1 MAVCASSRRSV
12 ATGYRREKMLLRN
25 RVLAAVVALLVS
37 CVSAAAF
44 AADWPMWRYDAGR
57 TATSP
62 ETLPADLHLQ
72 WVRRFAPPAPAWPA
86 SQTKLQF
93 DASYEPVVLGKH
105 LFVSSM
111 ASDRVT
117 AYDTETGRELWRFYT
132 DGPVR
137 FAPVAW
143 KEKVAFASDDG
154 HLYCVDAA
162 SGKLVWKFRGGPSDR
177 RILGND
183 RLISTWPA
191 RGAPVLCDGV
201 IYFAAG
207 IWPFMG
213 IFIHAID
220 AETGKVVW
228 TNSGSGSIYIE
239 QQHDSP
245 AFAGVAP
252 QGYMAV
258 AGDKLL
264 VSGGRTVPAVYDR
277 STGEFLYY
285 HVSSRTFGKDAGG
298 YEVFAAKDWFFNGGA
313 AYKLK
318 DGAPL
323 MRTRALLP
331 AEECII
337 GFDGGKVV
345 GYEYRPIVE
354 EYVDSRG
361 KKRKRPALPVL
372 WRGEPDVPL
381 RRIFIRAGSRVYAEG
396 RDGLIA
402 AIDLPVQGD
411 RARVS
416 WQGRVRGDVW
426 NMIAAGGKLF
436 VVTREGHLYCFGARA
451 GAAVTHRYGRT
462 PLPVRSDPWVKTV
475 ETILEET
482 DAGGGYCL
490 VLGIGSGRLI
500 EELVRR
506 SALHVIAVD
515 PDAGKVAAVRRNME
529 AAGVYG
535 GRVAA
540 HVGDPVAFPFPPYL
554 ASLVVS
560 EDLAAGGFGKGVGF
574 VRSVFRALRPY
585 GGTAWL
591 GVSASRQA
599 DLKAWVGQA
608 KLPGAA
614 LDASGGSVRL
624 KREGALPGSANWTH
638 QYADAANTVVSQDAA
653 VRTPLGLL
661 WFGGPA
667 NDPILPRHGHGPSP
681 HVVDGRLFIEG
692 RNMLRAVDVYT
703 GRLLWQQPFQDLGE
717 YYDNTF
723 HQPGANEIGSNYVS
737 VSDGI
742 YVVYGRKCVR
752 LDPETGEEKD
762 DFHLPRQDGL
772 GEAQWGYVGVY
783 KDLLIATAMPI
794 GTELVRDWKDKK
806 DPIKG
811 KTVRQ
816 NARYGAGSRWLI
828 VMDRHGAENKALW
841 TRQAEANFRHN
852 AIVAGA
858 GKVFCIDGASEVR
871 LKALRFRGL
880 EAKAEPTLYALD
892 ARTGRVVWKRDK
904 DVKGTWLGYS
914 EKYDVLLVAGSRG
927 TDRAR
932 DEIGRGLAAY
942 RGRDG
947 KVLWRSDESYEGPCM
962 IHGARVI
969 AQSRPFMIH
978 GARVIAQSKAF
989 NLLTGKLQG
998 RKHPLTGETVPWR
1011 YLRNHGCNT
1020 AVASRNLILFRS
1032 AAAGYY
1038 DLEHDGGTG
1047 NMGGFKAG
1055 CTSNLIAACGV
1066 LSAPDYTRTCT
1077 CSYQNQCS
1085 LAFVHDPEVEVW
1097 TFSSVESGK
1106 APIRRVG
1113 LNFGAPGDRLSAAG
1127 TLWLDWPSVGG
1138 PSPDPS
1144 VKVRPSRPKAFR
1156 HHMSHIEGGDLKWV
1170 AASGL
1175 EGVESMTIELGRKAR
1190 TPRSYTVRLHFAEP
1204 AASAKAG
1211 ERVFTVNLQGKD
1223 VLKDFDIVKAAGGPR
1238 RTIVREFRNVRVT
1251 DSLTVKF
1258 AAKTGKPLIC
1268 GVEIVA
1274 R

>member
-1 MAVCASSRRSV
+1 
-12 ATGYRREKMLLRN
+12 
-25 RVLAAVVALLVS
+25 
-37 CVSAAAF
+37 
-44 AADWPMWRYDAGR
+44 MWRHDAGR
-57 TATSP
+57 TAISP

-72 WVRRFAPPAPAWPA
+72 WVRRFAPPSPAWPA

-93 DASYEPVVLGKH
+93 DASYEPVVLGKR

-117 AYDTETGRELWRFYT
+117 AYDTETGKELWRFYA

-154 HLYCVDAA
+154 HLYCLDAGG
-162 SGKLVWKFRGGPSDR
+162 GKLVWKFRGGPSDR

-213 IFIHAID
+213 TFIHAID
-220 AETGKVVW
+220 AETGTVVW
-228 TNSGSGSIYIE
+228 TNSGSGSIYIK

-252 QGYMAV
+252 QGYIAV

-264 VSGGRTVPAVYDR
+264 ISGGRTVPAVYDR

-298 YEVFAAKDWFFNGGA
+298 YEVFAARDWFFNGGA

-331 AEECII
+331 ADECII
-337 GFDGGKVV
+337 GFDGGEVV
-345 GYEYRPIVE
+345 GYEYRLSVQ
-354 EYVDSRG
+354 EYADSKG
-361 KKRKRPALPVL
+361 KKRKRAALPVL

-396 RDGLIA
+396 HDGLIA
-402 AIDLPVQGD
+402 ACDLPVQGD

-416 WQGRVRGDVW
+416 WQGRVQGDVW
-426 NMIAAGGKLF
+426 NMLAADGKLF
-436 VVTREGHLYCFGARA
+436 VVTREGHLYCFGA
-451 GAAVTHRYGRT
+451 GTGVAVTHSCDRT
-462 PLPVRSDPWVKTV
+462 PLPVRSDAWVKTV
-475 ETILEET
+475 ETILKET

-506 SALHVIAVD
+506 SGLHVIAVD
-515 PDAGKVAAVRRNME
+515 PDAEKVAAVRRNMD

-535 GRVAA
+535 RRVAA

-560 EDLAAGGFGKGVGF
+560 EDLAAGGFSKGVTF

-585 GGTAWL
+585 GGVAWL
-591 GVSASRQA
+591 GVSASRQGN
-599 DLKAWVGQA
+599 LKAWVGQA
-608 KLPGAA
+608 KLPGAEF
-614 LDASGGSVRL
+614 DAADDRL
-624 KREGALPGSANWTH
+624 LLERKGALPGSANWTH
-638 QYADAANTVVSQDAA
+638 QYADVANTVVSQDAA

-667 NDPILPRHGHGPSP
+667 NDPVLPRHGHGPSP

-703 GRLLWQQPFQDLGE
+703 GRLLWQQTIEDLGT
-717 YYDNTF
+717 YYDNTN

-742 YVVYGRKCVR
+742 YVAYGRKCVR
-752 LDPETGEEKD
+752 LDPQTGEKKD
-762 DFHLPRQDGL
+762 EFALPRQDGL
-772 GEAQWGYVGVY
+772 GKAQWGYVGVY

-794 GTELVRDWKDKK
+794 GIELVRDRKDKK
-806 DPIKG
+806 HPIKG
-811 KTVRQ
+811 KTVRE
-816 NARYGAGSRWLI
+816 NAPYGAGSRWLI

-858 GKVFCIDGASEVR
+858 GKVFCIDGASEAR
-871 LKALRFRGL
+871 AKALRFRGL
-880 EAKAEPTLYALD
+880 AGESSPTLYALD
-892 ARTGRVVWKRDK
+892 ARTGRVLWKTDK

-914 EKYDVLLVAGSRG
+914 EKHDVLLVAGSRSR
-927 TDRAR
+927 DRAL
-932 DEIGRGLAAY
+932 DEVGKGLAAC

-947 KVLWRSDESYEGPCM
+947 KVLWTSDESYEGPCM
-962 IHGARVI
+962 IHGDRVI
-969 AQSRPFMIH
+969 AQ
-978 GARVIAQSKAF
+978 GKAF
-989 NLLTGKLQG
+989 NLLTGELQE
-998 RKHPLTGETVPWR
+998 RKHPLTGETVQWR
-1011 YLRNHGCNT
+1011 YRRNYGCNT
-1020 AVASRNLILFRS
+1020 AIASRNLILFRS

-1038 DLEHDGGTG
+1038 DLEHDAGTG
-1047 NMGGFKAG
+1047 NMGGFKSG

-1066 LSAPDYTRTCT
+1066 LSAPDYTRTCI

-1085 LAFVHDPEVEVW
+1085 LAFIHDPDVEVW
-1097 TFSSVESGK
+1097 TFSAVKSSSNPV
-1106 APIRRVG
+1106 RRVG
-1113 LNFGAPGDRLSAAG
+1113 LNFGAPGDRVSAAG

-1138 PSPDPS
+1138 SSPEVP
-1144 VKVRPSRPKAFR
+1144 VKIRPAKPKRFR
-1156 HHMSHIEGGDLKWV
+1156 HHMSHIEDGDLKWV

-1175 EGVESMTIELGRKAR
+1175 EGVESITVTLAGKAAA
-1190 TPRSYTVRLHFAEP
+1190 RSCTVRLHFAEP

-1238 RTIVREFRNVRVT
+1238 RAIVREFRPVMVT
-1251 DSLTVKF
+1251 QHLELAFS
-1258 AAKTGKPLIC
+1258 AKEGNPLIC
-1268 GVEIVA
+1268 GIEIVA
-1274 R
+1274 Q

>member
-1 MAVCASSRRSV
+1 
-12 ATGYRREKMLLRN
+12 
-25 RVLAAVVALLVS
+25 
-37 CVSAAAF
+37 
-44 AADWPMWRYDAGR
+44 MWRYDAGR
-57 TATSP
+57 TAISP

-72 WVRRFAPPAPAWPA
+72 WVRRFAPPSPAWPA

-93 DASYEPVVLGKH
+93 DASYEPVVLGRH

-143 KEKVAFASDDG
+143 KDKVAFASDDG
-154 HLYCVDAA
+154 YLYCVDAA

-191 RGAPVLCDGV
+191 RGAPVLYDGV

-213 IFIHAID
+213 TFIHAID

-228 TNSGSGSIYIE
+228 TNSGSGSVYIK

-277 STGEFLYY
+277 STGAFLYY

-298 YEVFAAKDWFFNGGA
+298 YEVSAAKDWFFNGGA

-323 MRTRALLP
+323 IRTRALLP
-331 AEECII
+331 AEECLI
-337 GFDGGKVV
+337 GFDGGEVV

-354 EYVDSRG
+354 EYVDSKG
-361 KKRKRPALPVL
+361 KERKRSALPVL

-416 WQGRVRGDVW
+416 WQGRVQGDVW
-426 NMIAAGGKLF
+426 NVIAAGGKLF
-436 VVTREGHLYCFGARA
+436 VVTREGRLYCFGARA
-451 GAAVTHRYGRT
+451 GAAFTHSCDRA
-462 PLPVRSDPWVKTV
+462 PLPVKSDAWVKQV
-475 ETILEET
+475 EDILKATET
-482 DAGGGYCL
+482 RQGYCL

-506 SALHVIAVD
+506 SDLHVIAVD

-540 HVGDPVAFPFPPYL
+540 HVGDPAAFPFPPYL

-574 VRSVFRALRPY
+574 VRSVFRVLRPY

-591 GVSASRQA
+591 GVSASRQG

-614 LDASGGSVRL
+614 VDTGHGSVRL

-638 QYADAANTVVSQDAA
+638 QYADAANTVVSQEAA

-667 NDPILPRHGHGPSP
+667 NDPVLPRHGHGPSP

-703 GRLLWQQPFQDLGE
+703 GRLLWQQTIEDLGT
-717 YYDNTF
+717 YYDNTD

-742 YVVYGRKCVR
+742 YVARGRDCLR
-752 LDPETGEEKD
+752 LDPETGATTD
-762 DFHLPRQDGL
+762 RIGLPSSEAGL
-772 GEAQWGYVGVY
+772 KGARWGYLGVY
-783 KDLLIATAMPI
+783 GDLLIATAMPVGI
-794 GTELVRDWKDKK
+794 EFVQGAKGKDKTRELHGVC
-806 DPIKG
+806 IYW
-811 KTVRQ
+811 
-816 NARYGAGSRWLI
+816 NARYGAGSKWLV
-828 VMDRHGAENKALW
+828 VMDRHSGKRKDEAKVLW
-841 TRQAEANFRHN
+841 TRKAEANFRHN
-852 AIVAGA
+852 AIAAGG
-858 GKVFCIDGASEVR
+858 GKVFCIDGLSEGRV
-871 LKALRFRGL
+871 KALRFRGL
-880 EAKAEPTLYALD
+880 AGESSPTLYALD
-892 ARTGRVVWKRDK
+892 ARTGRVAWKKDK

-914 EKYDVLLVAGSRG
+914 EKHDVLLVAGSRSR
-927 TDRAR
+927 DRAI
-932 DEIGRGLAAY
+932 DEVGEGLAAY

-947 KVLWRSDESYEGPCM
+947 KVLWTSDESYEGPCM
-962 IHGARVI
+962 IHGD
-969 AQSRPFMIH
+969 
-978 GARVIAQSKAF
+978 RVIAQSKAF
-989 NLLTGKLQG
+989 SLLTGEGQEHE
-998 RKHPLTGETVPWR
+998 HPLTGETVQWR
-1011 YLRNHGCNT
+1011 YRRNYGCNT
-1020 AVASRNLILFRS
+1020 AIASRNLILFRS

-1047 NMGGFKAG
+1047 NMGGFKSG

-1085 LAFVHDPEVEVW
+1085 VAFIHDPDVEVW
-1097 TFSSVESGK
+1097 TFSSVGSGK
-1106 APIRRVG
+1106 APARRVG
-1113 LNFGAPGDRLSAAG
+1113 LNFGAPGDRVSGAG

-1138 PSPDPS
+1138 PSPEVR
-1144 VKVRPSRPKAFR
+1144 VKVRPAKPKGFR
-1156 HHMSHIEGGDLKWV
+1156 HHMSHIEDGDLKWV

-1175 EGVESMTIELGRKAR
+1175 EGVESMTVTLAEKAAAA
-1190 TPRSYTVRLHFAEP
+1190 RSITVRLHFAEP

-1238 RTIVREFRNVRVT
+1238 RTIVKEFRRVMVT
-1251 DSLTVKF
+1251 QHLELGFS
-1258 AAKTGKPLIC
+1258 AKEGKPLIC
-1268 GVEIVA
+1268 GIEIVA
-1274 R
+1274 Q